1 MGNSM
6 VMSENLEVAVSVIL
20 FDGGTACSGTLQSTG
35 TSLIL
40 AFFQVG
46 INRYLAL
53 VVFLLANYV
62 R

>member
-1 MGNSM
+1 M

-46 INRYLAL
+46 IN
-53 VVFLLANYV
+53 
-62 R
+62 

>member
-1 MGNSM
+1 M
-6 VMSENLEVAVSVIL
+6 VMSENLEVAVSAIL

-46 INRYLAL
+46 IN
-53 VVFLLANYV
+53 
-62 R
+62 